1 MFGDDD
7 FGFAWSIFG
16 VIGIWSVQEHDHV
29 GVLFDGT
36 AFAEVC
42 EAWSF
47 VFAQFDSAIQLCEC
61 HNGDSQFLCEEFE
74 SSGDAGDLLFAGGV
88 FVFRFD
94 QLQVVDDDDAEGRSA
109 VQTSSERG
117 DLGHGASGFVI
128 DEQGQSCEVVRGFD
142 ELHVL
147 IFAEV
152 SGAEVMAVDFGGD
165 GEEAF
170 GQFEVGLFETEE
182 QYAFAGLAG
191 HGFCDVTDEGCF
203 AHGGASSEDDEF
215 CGLEPGGLFI
225 EVSEAGGD
233 SGDVSGFAKSFIDAI
248 EGIHEDIAD
257 GDAGGAALFLDNT
270 EDSPFG
276 TLQQRF
282 HVIGGIVAVG
292 EDFGAGVDQTAL
304 HPLVANDIGVV
315 ANVCGVWNGFK
326 DFCEVCGATDGFEFT
341 ATDQFFGECDG
352 VDAADA
358 GFIQF
363 MYGGIDFLVC
373 IAVEVFG
380 LQ

>member
-1 MFGDDD
+1 
-7 FGFAWSIFG
+7 
-16 VIGIWSVQEHDHV
+16 
-29 GVLFDGT
+29 
-36 AFAEVC
+36 
-42 EAWSF
+42 
-47 VFAQFDSAIQLCEC
+47 
-61 HNGDSQFLCEEFE
+61 
-74 SSGDAGDLLFAGGV
+74 
-88 FVFRFD
+88 
-94 QLQVVDDDDAEGRSA
+94 
-109 VQTSSERG
+109 
-117 DLGHGASGFVI
+117 
-128 DEQGQSCEVVRGFD
+128 
-142 ELHVL
+142 
-147 IFAEV
+147 
-152 SGAEVMAVDFGGD
+152 MAVDFGGD

-282 HVIGGIVAVG
+282 HVVGGIVAVG

-304 HPLVANDIGVV
+304 ASTCRERYRRSSERVRRVERFQ
-315 ANVCGVWNGFK
+315 GFLRGMRGHRRLR
-326 DFCEVCGATDGFEFT
+326 VH
-341 ATDQFFGECDG
+341 CDG
-352 VDAADA
+352 SV
-358 GFIQF
+358 
-363 MYGGIDFLVC
+363 LRRV
-373 IAVEVFG
+373 
-380 LQ
+380 